1 MADMEITFEFHGID
15 EFLLAVE
22 SFDYNMQREV
32 HLALLN
38 WAGKVEELA
47 KKLVPVRTGFLRSS
61 IYAMIQGWIATVG
74 ASAPYASFVEF
85 GTRYMQAR
93 PYLYP
98 AIQQYLPELEQII
111 LDAIHTAKMEAGFR

>member
-1 MADMEITFEFHGID
+1 MADMEITFEFHGVD
-15 EFLLAVE
+15 EFILAVE
-22 SFDYNMQREV
+22 SFDYNMQREI

-38 WAGKVEELA
+38 WAEKVEDLA

-61 IYAMIQGWIATVG
+61 IYAIIQGWIATVG

-85 GTRYMQAR
+85 GTRYMQAQ

-98 AIQQYLPELEQII
+98 AVQQHLPELEQII
-111 LDAIHTAKMEAGFR
+111 VEAVQTAKTESGLR